1 MNRSRA
7 YVRSRYARRAFTLLE
22 ALMAAGIL
30 FAVVVGVTSA
40 VTAGQLHALEARQ
53 KIAASLAAEEL
64 IGRIITDDYADLP
77 TWNGFNEPA
86 GTLTDG
92 ADNPMP
98 KTFAAI
104 GREVEVV
111 SRMETISSLGVAVRG
126 RQVVVR
132 AFNGHGRTLAQITY
146 FIAEPVAP

>member
-1 MNRSRA
+1 
-7 YVRSRYARRAFTLLE
+7 
-22 ALMAAGIL
+22 MAAGIL

-53 KIAASLAAEEL
+53 RIAASLAVEEL
-64 IGRIITDDYADLP
+64 IGRIINDDYADLP

-86 GTLTDG
+86 GTLTDS

-98 KTFAAI
+98 ETFAAI

-111 SRMETISSLGVAVRG
+111 SRMETITDLGIKVRG

-132 AFNGHGRTLAQITY
+132 AFNGNDRTLARITY
-146 FIAEPVAP
+146 FIAEPAP

>member
-1 MNRSRA
+1 
-7 YVRSRYARRAFTLLE
+7 
-22 ALMAAGIL
+22 MAAGIL

-53 KIAASLAAEEL
+53 RIAASLAAEEL
-64 IGRIITDDYADLP
+64 IGRIIIDDYADLP

-98 KTFAAI
+98 ITFAAI

-111 SRMETISSLGVAVRG
+111 SRMETINSLGVAVRG
-126 RQVVVR
+126 RQVLVR
-132 AFNGHGRTLAQITY
+132 AFNGNGRTLAEITY

>member
-7 YVRSRYARRAFTLLE
+7 HVRIRCARRAFTLLE
-22 ALMAAGIL
+22 ALMASGIL

-53 KIAASLAAEEL
+53 RIAGSLAAEAL
-64 IGRIITDDYADLP
+64 IGRIITDDYSDLA
-77 TWNGFNEPA
+77 TWNGFNEKT

-92 ADNPMP
+92 AGNPMP
-98 KTFAAI
+98 STFAAI
-104 GREVEVV
+104 GREVEIV
-111 SRMETISSLGVAVRG
+111 SRMETISSLGLAVRG

-132 AFNGHGRTLAQITY
+132 AFNGDGRTLAKITY
-146 FIAEPVAP
+146 FIAEPAP